1 MRRLYLEK
9 ELTREDNTL
18 WRDLVQ
24 LNSKTGKNL
33 ITTVSRGPIIF
44 VVNKTCRV
52 YIYKRH
58 IITK

>member
-1 MRRLYLEK
+1 LEK

-58 IITK
+58 RITK